1 MKNDRIRVFFFLTPV
16 ATYFFCGER
25 GVVMVTKRHF
35 KPISSCI
42 FLNTR
47 GSTLQKPRTRFG
59 ETRRIPK
66 KPQGFR
72 QNPTETRESP
82 WSWLHR
88 IHKNPLESPGILRN
102 PQEFLG
108 IPRNPQKS
116 WESSEIHL
124 KYFWKPRTKFL
135 KCRAPRLMDTPFNLI
150 RNLLSAWDFTVCRGL
165 KFLKDTC
172 MLLLNN
178 DWRRQSQV
186 KNGENENKYI
196 L

>member
-1 MKNDRIRVFFFLTPV
+1 MRVTALNFRISLLHLQILLVQHLHSRQLQSGT
-16 ATYFFCGER
+16 
-25 GVVMVTKRHF
+25 H
-35 KPISSCI
+35 SLLS
-42 FLNTR
+42 R
-47 GSTLQKPRTRFG
+47 GSTLQKPRTLFG

-116 WESSEIHL
+116 WESSEILL

-135 KCRAPRLMDTPFNLI
+135 KCRAPRNWVPWPLYKW
-150 RNLLSAWDFTVCRGL
+150 RNSTATASLWFIC
-165 KFLKDTC
+165 
-172 MLLLNN
+172 
-178 DWRRQSQV
+178 V
-186 KNGENENKYI
+186 KVYYV
-196 L
+196 